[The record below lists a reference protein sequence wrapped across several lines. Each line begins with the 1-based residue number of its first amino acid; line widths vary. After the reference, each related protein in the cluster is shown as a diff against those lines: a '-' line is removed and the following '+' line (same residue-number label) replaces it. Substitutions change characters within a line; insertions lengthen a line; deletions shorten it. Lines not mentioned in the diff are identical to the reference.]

1 MNKTSLA
8 FLLAS
13 GILLVFSDFSG
24 RGALL
29 PAYIAIMLML
39 LILPVIFSTASMDDK
54 KREDLEEALEL
65 MRDEQ
70 KMRMARKEVR
80 AKIPKNSPR
89 RESPAAFVGSTK
101 VGAARS
107 MAVLVRKPRLRE
119 KILEICDFADMV
131 LETIRH
137 MPADTPAA
145 VAFADTYLEKLNEA
159 LERCFEMNRHE
170 DYKHA
175 PASLNAQE
183 IECFS
188 TFITAFKKQQDNI
201 LFEGKSS

>member
-1 MNKTSLA
+1 MNKTALA

-13 GILLVFSDFSG
+13 GVLLIFSDFLG
-24 RGALL
+24 RGVLIPSHVAVV
-29 PAYIAIMLML
+29 LML
-39 LILPVIFSTASMDDK
+39 LVLPIFLSTVLMNDK

-89 RESPAAFVGSTK
+89 RESPAAFTGSTK

-119 KILEICDFADMV
+119 KILDICDFADMV

-137 MPADTPAA
+137 MPKDTPAA
-145 VAFADTYLEKLNEA
+145 VTFAETHLEKLNEA
-159 LERCFEMNRHE
+159 LERCFEMNRQE

-175 PASLNAQE
+175 PASLDAQE

-201 LFEGKSS
+201 LFEGKSC

>member
-1 MNKTSLA
+1 MPA
-8 FLLAS
+8 HIAA
-13 GILLVFSDFSG
+13 
-24 RGALL
+24 AL
-29 PAYIAIMLML
+29 IL
-39 LILPVIFSTASMDDK
+39 LILPVFLLTASVENK
-54 KREDLEEALEL
+54 KREDLEEALEM

-70 KMRMARKEVR
+70 RMRMVRKEVK

-89 RESPAAFVGSTK
+89 RESDAAFVGSTK

-107 MAVLVRKPRLRE
+107 MAALVRKPRLRE
-119 KILEICDFADMV
+119 KIMEICDFADMV

-137 MPADTPAA
+137 MPQDTPAA
-145 VAFADTYLEKLNEA
+145 VAFAENHLEKLNEA
-159 LERCFEMNRHE
+159 LERCFEMSRSE

-175 PASLNAQE
+175 PPSLDAQE

-201 LFEGKSS
+201 LIEGKS